1 MSSGCKVALVSTK
14 LGCVERGFES
24 FTRGLFDT
32 LRDSLDLT
40 LFKAA
45 GKAAPDEVVVPSLW
59 EHAGLLERVPLSPAR
74 RRRASERSFAT
85 GMLPHLFRNRYDIVH
100 FSEYDLGDML
110 RRYRRL
116 FGFRYRLL
124 FSNGAPAPPS
134 LCAGF
139 DFTQQV
145 NQVRLDEAVAAGL
158 PANRLRLVPYGI
170 DANRFAP
177 VGPER
182 RRTLREKHGIPA
194 DRIVVACAAAL
205 KRHHK
210 RIDHLVEE
218 FSGLRPADFFL
229 VVAGH
234 RTDETPGLVAL
245 ADQRLGSN
253 YRFLTLPHE
262 SMHELYQMADIF
274 VLPSLTE
281 GLPIVVLEAMAA
293 ALPVLVHHDPL
304 YAWAV
309 ADPRATIDMAEPGEL
324 RLAIARLA
332 DDAAERHDRG
342 QSLMRNARVRFD
354 WRILEADYISL
365 YDDVLRASAVPA
377 NAATGQG
384 GHALRDTRERHAA
397 HAASTGR
404 TL

>member
-1 MSSGCKVALVSTK
+1 MSGGCKVALVSTK
-14 LGCVERGFES
+14 LGYVERGFES

-32 LRDSLDLT
+32 LWDSLDVT

-45 GKAAPDEVVVPSLW
+45 GKAAPGEVVVPSLW
-59 EHAGLLERVPLSPAR
+59 EHAGLLERAPLSPAR
-74 RRRASERSFAT
+74 RRRASERTFAT

-100 FSEYDLGDML
+100 FSEYDLGDTL
-110 RRYRRL
+110 RRFRRL

-124 FSNGAPAPPS
+124 FSNGAPAAPS

-145 NQVRLDEAVAAGL
+145 NQVRLDEALAAGL
-158 PANRLRLVPYGI
+158 PPERLRLVPYGI
-170 DANRFAP
+170 DADRFAP
-177 VGPER
+177 VSLER

-194 DRIVVACAAAL
+194 DRVVVACAAAL

-218 FSGLRPADFFL
+218 FAALGRADLFL

-245 ADQRLGSN
+245 ADQRLASN
-253 YRFLTLPHE
+253 YRFLTLPHD

-293 ALPVLVHHDPL
+293 ALPVLVHHDLL

-309 ADPRATIDMAEPGEL
+309 DDSRATIDMAKPGEL

-332 DDAAERHDRG
+332 DDAAQRHDRG
-342 QSLMRNARVRFD
+342 LAAMRNSRARFD
-354 WRILEADYISL
+354 WRNLKADYISL
-365 YDDVLRASAVPA
+365 YDDVIRACAVPA
-377 NAATGQG
+377 SVATGP
-384 GHALRDTRERHAA
+384 D
-397 HAASTGR
+397 GR
-404 TL
+404 A